1 MSDESL
7 FSAYRRRVAGFSKN
21 ARLFTIAS
29 TAAAVAG
36 SLYSLLFNLYLL
48 AVGYS
53 TGFLGLL
60 VSLSSVASV
69 VFAVP
74 AGRLATVMGH
84 RRLMLV
90 AAAATAVVMLAQVQ
104 WPSPAVLVVGTIL
117 AAMENTAL
125 SVVGGPF
132 MTENSTSEE
141 RAHLF
146 TIQGALGMASG
157 VAGNILGGALPVVIA
172 ALTGWRPQDPQALR
186 YAMLGGILV
195 LFVPVLWPLWEISE
209 TNNREQET
217 RLYVTPSP
225 AGEDGKKGVGQV
237 IGHALG
243 LVQPVLVFKL
253 ALPSLVTSLGA
264 GLIVPFFN
272 VFYQHLG
279 GEPGTIGLIFAA
291 QSVLT
296 AAAYLVA
303 PVLAARWGKVHMVS
317 YVQVASVPFLL
328 AMALATGLWWAA
340 GWGLIRNALMN
351 MANPISST
359 FSMEILDPQERAAAN
374 GVFTIAWSLGWA
386 VASPI
391 AGLLMETVSYR
402 AAYWPAAV
410 LYLAGAAINLWFFGH
425 YDRLHA

>member
-7 FSAYRRRVAGFSKN
+7 LSAYRRRISGFSKN

-60 VSLSSVASV
+60 VSLSSIASV

-74 AGRLATVMGH
+74 VGRLATVMGH

-90 AAAATAVVMLAQVQ
+90 AAAATAVVMLAQVM
-104 WPSPAVLVVGTIL
+104 WPSPAVLIVGTIL

-132 MTENSTSEE
+132 MTENSTPEE

-172 ALTGWRPQDPQALR
+172 AVTGWRPQDPQALK

-195 LFVPVLWPLWEISE
+195 LFVPVLWPLWEIRATTEKE
-209 TNNREQET
+209 TGV
-217 RLYVTPSP
+217 YAAPGP
-225 AGEDGKKGVGQV
+225 AAEDGKKG
-237 IGHALG
+237 IGNVLGRALG

-272 VFYQHLG
+272 VFYQNLG

-296 AAAYLVA
+296 ALAYLVA

-328 AMALATGLWWAA
+328 AMALAPGLWWAA

-359 FSMEILDPQERAAAN
+359 FSMEILAPQERAAAN

-402 AAYWPAAV
+402 ASYWPAAV

-425 YDRLHA
+425 YDRLQHA